1 MNAVAECQQ
10 RGLEWRKNDQ
20 QGTFSFLNQKDGPI
34 LALSARLWSFCGI
47 KQLSVTPPPKKDA
60 SMPPHGWDLFVSR
73 PTRPTHISCWSQ
85 FPNFHFP
92 ARTRP
97 RCRQISGN
105 CSDTGLSFTVPILW
119 FLIWDPHFSSFSLVK
134 RCPQWCLNP
143 TMPTDGW
150 ELFCSRASVLPS
162 RPTVTAPP
170 VPTMHSKRYTCQ
182 LLGPLFSNSIFCVFM
197 CSTLKNV
204 YLNYFNLWT
213 FPL

>member
-34 LALSARLWSFCGI
+34 LALSARLWRFCGI
-47 KQLSVTPPPKKDA
+47 KQLSFTPPPKKDA

-73 PTRPTHISCWSQ
+73 PTRPTHISCCSQ

-119 FLIWDPHFSSFSLVK
+119 FFWDPHFSSFSLVK

-182 LLGPLFSNSIFCVFM
+182 LFRASLFSFLFCEFFCAVH
-197 CSTLKNV
+197 
-204 YLNYFNLWT
+204 
-213 FPL
+213 

>member
-1 MNAVAECQQ
+1 MNAAAECQQ
-10 RGLEWRKNDQ
+10 RGLKWRKNDQ

-34 LALSARLWSFCGI
+34 LALSARLWRFCGI
-47 KQLSVTPPPKKDA
+47 KQLSFTPPPKKDA

-105 CSDTGLSFTVPILW
+105 CSDTGLSFTVPILC
-119 FLIWDPHFSSFSLVK
+119 FFWDPHFSSFSLVT

-150 ELFCSRASVLPS
+150 EGTVLF
-162 RPTVTAPP
+162 TG
-170 VPTMHSKRYTCQ
+170 
-182 LLGPLFSNSIFCVFM
+182 LGPSVEADRHRTTCPYHALQTIHL
-197 CSTLKNV
+197 ST
-204 YLNYFNLWT
+204 F
-213 FPL
+213 

>member
-34 LALSARLWSFCGI
+34 LALSARLWRFCGI
-47 KQLSVTPPPKKDA
+47 KQLSFTPPPQKDA

-97 RCRQISGN
+97 RCRQTGGN
-105 CSDTGLSFTVPILW
+105 CSVHGPLI
-119 FLIWDPHFSSFSLVK
+119 FLGTPTFQVFSQVK
-134 RCPQWCLNP
+134 RCLQCNDVS
-143 TMPTDGW
+143 TQRCRQMGGN
-150 ELFCSRASVLPS
+150 CSVHGPRSFRRGRPSPHHLSLPCTPNDTLVNFFRAS
-162 RPTVTAPP
+162 
-170 VPTMHSKRYTCQ
+170 
-182 LLGPLFSNSIFCVFM
+182 LL
-197 CSTLKNV
+197 
-204 YLNYFNLWT
+204 
-213 FPL
+213 

>member
-1 MNAVAECQQ
+1 MNTVAECQQ

-20 QGTFSFLNQKDGPI
+20 QGTFSFLNQKYEPI
-34 LALSARLWSFCGI
+34 LALCARLWRFCGI
-47 KQLSVTPPPKKDA
+47 KQLSFTPPPKKDA

-97 RCRQISGN
+97 RCRQIGGN
-105 CSDTGLSFTVPILW
+105 CSVHGPLI
-119 FLIWDPHFSSFSLVK
+119 FLGTPTFQVFSQVK
-134 RCPQWCLNP
+134 RCLQWCLNP

-182 LLGPLFSNSIFCVFM
+182 LFRASLF
-197 CSTLKNV
+197 
-204 YLNYFNLWT
+204 
-213 FPL
+213 

>member
-34 LALSARLWSFCGI
+34 LALSARLWRFCGI
-47 KQLSVTPPPKKDA
+47 KQLSFTPPPKKDA

-119 FLIWDPHFSSFSLVK
+119 LFWDPHFSSFSLVK

-197 CSTLKNV
+197 CSALKNV